1 MENVIKDDALA
12 LSQAGQEKMNFEIQ
26 QRRAQALMSASLIP
40 SSYKNIGDCMIAIDM
55 ANRMNANP
63 LMIMQNLY
71 IVHGVPSFSS
81 KFLIACINAS
91 KKFSPLR
98 YEYKGKENTD
108 EWACRAYAYEIDDK
122 EHKEPLYG
130 DWVSIDMAKK
140 EGWFNKTDK
149 QGKNASKWAT
159 MPSLMMKY
167 RASAFWQR
175 VYCPEIS
182 MGFISTEE
190 AYDIQD
196 VPYEEV
202 ISKKSLA
209 EIAKSAV
216 IKEEKKEVEEK
227 PEQITTSVNPTLF
240 TENGAED

>member
-1 MENVIKDDALA
+1 MENVVKDDALV
-12 LSQAGQEKMNFEIQ
+12 LSQAGQEKMFFEIQ
-26 QRRAQALMSASLIP
+26 QRKAQALMSASLIP

-140 EGWFNKTDK
+140 EGWYEKIDNKGNNK
-149 QGKNASKWAT
+149 SKWAT

-190 AYDIQD
+190 AYEIQD
-196 VPYEEV
+196 VAYEEV
-202 ISKKSLA
+202 SARKSLA

-216 IKEEKKEVEEK
+216 IKEEKEEVEER
-227 PEQITTSVNPTLF
+227 PEQATTSVNPTLF
-240 TENGAED
+240 EDGAED